1 MSTVAP
7 VQQTDSNFAFAGR
20 SETLLSV
27 TFLLTLVV
35 LLIPLPTVILD
46 MLLAVNLAGA
56 ILLLMVTLNARKPL
70 DVSVFPSLLL
80 LLTIFRLSLNVATTR
95 LILLEGD
102 AGKIV
107 ATFGDF
113 VVGGNLVVGLVIFAI
128 LVTIQFIV
136 ITKGATRISEVN
148 ARFTLDAMPGKQMA
162 IDAELNMGAIDE
174 KEASRRRQN
183 LTREAEFFGAMD
195 GASKYVRGDA
205 IAGLIILAV
214 NILGGIVRGVMNG
227 QTFLEAIEFYSILTI
242 GDGLVSQIPALV
254 IAVSAGILVTKSSS
268 DSSLGQEIGMQASRS
283 SQSLLTGAGILALV
297 AFTPGFP
304 KIPFFLLAGAVALF
318 AQSARRKQARE
329 QAAPEAPLPKA
340 DDGTPPEEKNL
351 QQFLQTDRIVVEVG
365 AGLLAMVDPKT
376 GAGIAN
382 LISKKREEVARQF
395 GFWVPRVR
403 IRDNLM
409 IDVSQYRLLV
419 GGREVGR
426 GELRPS
432 ELLAINPGNVKADIP
447 GDDTIDPAFGM
458 PARWIAEASRRRAE
472 MMGFIVVEAAE
483 VLATHL
489 MEVVR
494 RHAHELLNREDLQ
507 KMLAKLK
514 ETSPTI
520 VEELRPETLRP
531 AVLHQVLVNL
541 MQEQVPI
548 TALELIVEGAL
559 QYAAATKD
567 PGELTEKVRGH
578 IGHLIIDR
586 FRDEQGRARVLYL
599 EPKLEHQLRQ
609 MLFEGNLSLS
619 PRQLQRMVERLRKDW
634 EMASLKNQ
642 PIALIVDST
651 VRRPLRRAV
660 YRSLPDL
667 SIVAYSEIPTTTLI
681 NATSMVRFADVFDE
695 ASGETEAFPGTG
707 ITPDPA
713 APLN

>member
-1 MSTVAP
+1 
-7 VQQTDSNFAFAGR
+7 
-20 SETLLSV
+20 
-27 TFLLTLVV
+27 
-35 LLIPLPTVILD
+35 
-46 MLLAVNLAGA
+46 
-56 ILLLMVTLNARKPL
+56 
-70 DVSVFPSLLL
+70 
-80 LLTIFRLSLNVATTR
+80 
-95 LILLEGD
+95 
-102 AGKIV
+102 
-107 ATFGDF
+107 
-113 VVGGNLVVGLVIFAI
+113 
-128 LVTIQFIV
+128 
-136 ITKGATRISEVN
+136 
-148 ARFTLDAMPGKQMA
+148 
-162 IDAELNMGAIDE
+162 
-174 KEASRRRQN
+174 
-183 LTREAEFFGAMD
+183 
-195 GASKYVRGDA
+195 
-205 IAGLIILAV
+205 
-214 NILGGIVRGVMNG
+214 
-227 QTFLEAIEFYSILTI
+227 
-242 GDGLVSQIPALV
+242 
-254 IAVSAGILVTKSSS
+254 
-268 DSSLGQEIGMQASRS
+268 
-283 SQSLLTGAGILALV
+283 
-297 AFTPGFP
+297 
-304 KIPFFLLAGAVALF
+304 
-318 AQSARRKQARE
+318 
-329 QAAPEAPLPKA
+329 
-340 DDGTPPEEKNL
+340 
-351 QQFLQTDRIVVEVG
+351 
-365 AGLLAMVDPKT
+365 MVDPKT

-382 LISKKREEVARQF
+382 LISRKREEVARQF

-409 IDVSQYRLLV
+409 IDVSQYRLLI

-432 ELLAINPGNVKADIP
+432 ELLAINPGNLKAEIP
-447 GDDTIDPAFGM
+447 GDDTVDPAFGM

-520 VEELRPETLRP
+520 VEELRPDTLRP
-531 AVLHQVLVNL
+531 SVLHQVLVNL

-548 TALELIVEGAL
+548 TALESIVEGAL
-559 QYAAATKD
+559 QYAATNKD

-599 EPKLEHQLRQ
+599 EPKLEHQIRQ

-619 PRQLQRMVERLRKDW
+619 PRQLQRLVERLRKDW
-634 EMASLKNQ
+634 EMASLKNE

-681 NATSMVRFADVFDE
+681 NAISMVRFADVFDDSPGE
-695 ASGETEAFPGTG
+695 AEEFPGMGTA
-707 ITPDPA
+707 PDPA
-713 APLN
+713 APAN